1 MCEVFVLS
9 LLEFTNISDNFP
21 KTSENMSK
29 DVLMTF
35 EQSQSYLKRNIYT
48 RCDKVRTLK
57 STFI

>member
-9 LLEFTNISDNFP
+9 LLEFTNISDNFL

-35 EQSQSYLKRNIYT
+35 EQSQNYLKGNI
-48 RCDKVRTLK
+48 
-57 STFI
+57 